1 VASGLRQLVVRVRRV
16 FGRLSRLDKAFVGLL
31 ALALAG
37 KYGFPGSGWSALVVF
52 LAFAFGVAAAFRWLL
67 IGFTKAIWR
76 LRYRLLAAYVF
87 IGIVPILLMLVMA
100 GVAAYILSGQMAAYL
115 VSTEIERR
123 AGALDGPARGI
134 ASAPPAQRMD
144 RARWLAPYFSDRFPG
159 FQMLVRT
166 GSSEWR
172 YPEDASIEPPPA
184 GWRDASGLLQKGEAH
199 YLWAHAVRGNVEVL
213 MMAPMSSDA
222 LSRLVPAL
230 GDVALAARRPIP
242 GQPGRTGIALGQKDF
257 NRNNVPKPVNR
268 FDFQVAYFTPVL
280 VSIWETPNKTE
291 AGAIGVLTR
300 YSAVLR
306 TMFGQKVDLE
316 GLTPASLASLLFT
329 VVGVALLIV
338 ELLSIFIGVRITRT
352 MTRAV
357 NGLYEGTQRV
367 GAGDFSHRIEV
378 HGNDQLAELGLAFN
392 NMTSDLERLI
402 QVAKEKE
409 RLQSEIEIAREV
421 QNQLFP
427 KAKPVSKT
435 LEMVATCQPAR
446 LISGDYYDFMN
457 IEDSQIALAIGDVSG
472 KGISAALLMATV
484 QSTMRTQLRAARERA
499 AAAGNGGS
507 TQRLSTAALV
517 TRLNQQLHAYTP
529 PEKFATFCL
538 ALYDDASGRITYTNA
553 GHLPPILLRGGQVTR
568 LDVNGTVVGA
578 FDFAR
583 YDESSCEMKP
593 GDLLVCFTDGIS
605 EPENEFGEQFG
616 EDRLSGIILKNQD
629 RSCEEIVAAILDS
642 VRVWTGSPELQDDMT
657 LLVARRV

>member
-1 VASGLRQLVVRVRRV
+1 VASGLRQLAARVRRV
-16 FGRLSRLDKAFVGLL
+16 FGKLSRLDKVFLVLL

-37 KYGFPGSGWSALVVF
+37 TYGFSGSGWSALLVF
-52 LAFAFGVAAAFRWLL
+52 LAFVFGLAAAFRWLF

-76 LRYRLLAAYVF
+76 LRYRLIAAYVF
-87 IGIVPILLMLVMA
+87 IGVVPILLILSLA
-100 GVAAYILSGQMAAYL
+100 GIAAYILSGQIAAYL
-115 VSTEIERR
+115 VSTEIDRR
-123 AGALDGPARGI
+123 AAALDGQARGI
-134 ASAPPAQRMD
+134 AHAPPAQRLD
-144 RARWLAPYFSDRFPG
+144 RARWMTPYLSERFPG
-159 FQMLVRT
+159 FEMLVRD
-166 GSSEWR
+166 GISQWR
-172 YPEDASIEPPPA
+172 YPEGAAIEPPPA
-184 GWRDASGLLQKGEAH
+184 GWHDASGLLRKGDAH
-199 YLWAHAVRGNVEVL
+199 YLWAHVVHGSVEVL
-213 MMAPMSSDA
+213 MMAPMDSHAFSQ
-222 LSRLVPAL
+222 LVPAL
-230 GDVALAARRPIP
+230 GDVGLTGRRPVAA
-242 GQPGRTGIALGQKDF
+242 QPGNTGLLIRSGDIHRDNL
-257 NRNNVPKPVNR
+257 PKAVNR
-268 FDFQVAYFTPVL
+268 FDFQVVYPTLVL
-280 VSIWETPNKTE
+280 VSIWETPNRTE
-291 AGAIGVLTR
+291 TAGIGIRTR
-300 YSAVLR
+300 YSAILR
-306 TMFGQKVDLE
+306 TIFAQKATIA
-316 GLTPASLASLLFT
+316 GLSMSWMVSLLFT
-329 VVGVALLIV
+329 VVAALLLIV
-338 ELLSIFIGVRITRT
+338 ELLSIFVGVRITRT

-357 NGLYEGTQRV
+357 HNLYEGTQRV

-378 HGNDQLAELGLAFN
+378 RGNDQLAALGVAFN
-392 NMTSDLERLI
+392 KMTADLERLV

-427 KAKPVSKT
+427 KAKPISKT
-435 LEMVATCQPAR
+435 LELVATCQPAR

-457 IEDSQIALAIGDVSG
+457 LQDSQIALAIGDVSG

-499 AAAGNGGS
+499 AAAGNGGG

-538 ALYDDASGRITYTNA
+538 ALYDDASGKMTYTNA
-553 GHLPPILLRGGQVTR
+553 GHLPPILLRNGQVTR

-578 FDFAR
+578 FDFSQ
-583 YDESSCEMKP
+583 YGESSCEMKP

-616 EDRLSGIILKNQD
+616 EDRLTDVIAKNQN
-629 RSCEEIVAAILDS
+629 RSCEEIIAAIMDS